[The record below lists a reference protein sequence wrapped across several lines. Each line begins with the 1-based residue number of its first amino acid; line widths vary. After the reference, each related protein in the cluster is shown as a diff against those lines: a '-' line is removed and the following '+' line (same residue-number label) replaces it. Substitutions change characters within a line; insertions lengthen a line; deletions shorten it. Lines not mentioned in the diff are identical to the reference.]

1 MLLFWAGQVL
11 SSIRPG
17 ASRDGHK
24 DSTAPG
30 LVQGGQFTILRVKS
44 TKYLS
49 SFYKGAIP
57 K

>member
-1 MLLFWAGQVL
+1 MLSFCPGQIL
-11 SSIRPG
+11 SSIHPG
-17 ASRDGHK
+17 ASRDRHK
-24 DSTAPG
+24 DSTVPG

-49 SFYKGAIP
+49 SFYKRAIP